1 MTPFVVGLVLL
12 AALMHAVWNALVKV
26 SGDRLA
32 VMVGMSAVGG
42 VAGLAVLP
50 FAVAPALASW
60 PFLALTTAIHVGYY
74 LFLLR
79 AYAVGDLSQ
88 VYPVARGGSPLMLA
102 LISGPVMGEAL
113 SVTQAMGVGLISL
126 GIISLSLG
134 RGSRLALLYALCTAC
149 FIAAYSA
156 TDALGVRRSGSP
168 LGYIGWLFLLDGAMM
183 LAFGFWRRG
192 RTLFSP
198 SRIDWRQWIGGGV
211 LALCAYGIVV
221 WCYNLGTVAP
231 VSALRETSVVFAAL
245 IGSLFLGE
253 EFGVRRVIAAA
264 VVASGIVVVNL

>member
-1 MTPFVVGLVLL
+1 MTPLVVGLVLL

-32 VMVGMSAVGG
+32 IMVGMSAVGG
-42 VAGLAVLP
+42 AAGLAVLP
-50 FAVAPALASW
+50 FAVSPLPASW

-79 AYAVGDLSQ
+79 AYGVGDLSQ
-88 VYPVARGGSPLMLA
+88 VYPIARGGSPLILA
-102 LISGPVMGEAL
+102 LISGPVVGETL
-113 SVTQAMGVGLISL
+113 SVTQASGVGLISL
-126 GIISLSLG
+126 GIVSLSLG
-134 RGSRLALLYALCTAC
+134 RGSRPALIYAVCTAC

-156 TDALGVRRSGSP
+156 TDGLGVRRSGSP
-168 LGYIGWLFLLDGAMM
+168 LGYIGWLFFLDGAMM

-198 SRIDWRQWIGGGV
+198 SRVDWRQWIGGGV
-211 LALCAYGIVV
+211 LALGAYGIVV
-221 WCYNLGTVAP
+221 WCYNLGAVAT

-245 IGSLFLGE
+245 IGTLFLGE
-253 EFGVRRVIAAA
+253 KFGARRVIAASI
-264 VVASGIVVVNL
+264 VASGIVVMNL